1 MTFDHYQNP
10 FTTYRFGILLS
21 IFLMQLLTMPLFEG
35 SMTAGYAADTLF
47 YLLLAAAAF
56 SVRHSRFFKLAIF
69 LGAGAIA
76 GECTSYVSDRIVI
89 LIITNFI
96 SCAYLALVTLLIAIE
111 VTRHRSISADTVMGG
126 LCVYVLI
133 GVFWTIIF
141 INLELIRPRSF
152 DFGVHGPH
160 PGMDATYGLLMYYS
174 FVTLLTIGYGDVVPF
189 SSMAQTLTIMEG
201 LIGQFYLIFF
211 MATLVGLYVQ
221 KRQGRD
227 SPQF

>member
-1 MTFDHYQNP
+1 MTLDRSQNR
-10 FTTYRFGILLS
+10 FTPYRFGMLLS
-21 IFLMQLLTMPLFEG
+21 IFLLQLLTAPFFEG
-35 SMTAGYAADTLF
+35 SIAAGYAADTAF

-56 SVRHSRFFKLAIF
+56 PVRHSRFFKLAIL

-76 GECTSYVSDRIVI
+76 GECTSYVSGRIVFV
-89 LIITNFI
+89 IITNFI
-96 SCAYLALVTLLIAIE
+96 SCAYLALVTLIIAAS
-111 VTRHRSISADTVMGG
+111 VTRQRSISADTVMGG

-141 INLELIRPRSF
+141 ANLELLRPGSF

-160 PGMDATYGLLMYYS
+160 PGMDVKYALLMYYS
-174 FVTLLTIGYGDVVPF
+174 FVTLLTIGYGDVVAF
-189 SSMAQTLTIMEG
+189 SSMAQTLTIIEG

-227 SPQF
+227 SPRF